1 MSEDLETLKWNNWA
15 AQQRF
20 DSQPPEGQKALVKQY
35 HDNVLPYVAQVI
47 GQNPEGL
54 QQQFV
59 MKYPDAA
66 RSGGYGAPASP
77 MMQPDPLTVQ
87 PVADGYYTSAM
98 SPEEELQYFTT
109 GKMPRAVEASK
120 PDPFRERKRQ
130 IDALRS
136 TGGLD
141 GVDQR
146 AVETYLLTGKAD
158 AMAPPVDTIAKQRAE
173 REQYLTYIDQ
183 NFPGAV
189 TLQQRMKYMITGDLK
204 TLTETKKPSAFDERA
219 EHADRVEE
227 LFPGFVTPEMRRA
240 YVLTGDESVFNPGV
254 KYGEMIQRKAYMT
267 EVEAQFPGVF
277 SDEQKAEFLVTGD
290 KKAFAPKKAA
300 DIKAANDAEKAD
312 HKLMQGLEMSLTNT
326 ENTLRAAEKLI
337 EITGGTFDTETGA
350 SSYEGRGM
358 FNTPVAGPLSKRLAD
373 SGTFTF
379 DANSARAYLKTL
391 KASAVFKTLQDLREA
406 SENGSSGL
414 GQVTNVEID
423 LLGSRIAALDINN
436 LSNEEL
442 YNEVRHFAGE
452 LVKVRN
458 DIEARIGAEQ
468 AARAAGAAGAAGA
481 VPGIEAPSAPEAP
494 SGATE
499 GAGEPITIPQD
510 VWDEIIGGG
519 N

>member
-35 HDNVLPYVAQVI
+35 YDNVLPYVAQAI
-47 GQNPEGL
+47 GQNPQGL

-77 MMQPDPLTVQ
+77 LMRPDPLTVQ
-87 PVADGYYTSAM
+87 PVAGGSSTPAM
-98 SPEEELQYFTT
+98 TPEEEQQYLTT
-109 GKMPRAVEASK
+109 GKMPSPRGASK
-120 PDPFRERKRQ
+120 PDPFEERKRQ

-136 TGGLD
+136 SGGLE

-158 AMAPPVDTIAKQRAE
+158 ALAPPVDSVAKQRVE
-173 REQYLTYIDQ
+173 REQYLAYIDQ

-189 TLQQRMKYMITGDLK
+189 TSQQRMEYMLTGDPK
-204 TLTETKKPSAFDERA
+204 TLTEARKPSAFDERA
-219 EHADRVEE
+219 THADRIEE
-227 LFPGFVTPEMRRA
+227 MFPGFVTPEMRRA
-240 YVLTGDESVFNPGV
+240 YVLTGDESVFNSGT
-254 KYGEMIQRKAYMT
+254 KDSEMVQRKAYMA
-267 EVEAQFPGVF
+267 EAEAQFPGMF
-277 SDEQKAEFLVTGD
+277 SDEQKAEFLITGD
-290 KKAFAPKKAA
+290 KKAFAPNKAA
-300 DIKAANDAEKAD
+300 LDAEKAD
-312 HKLMQGLEMSLTNT
+312 RKLMQGLEMSLTNT

-358 FNTPVAGPLSKRLAD
+358 FNTPVAGPLSKRLVD
-373 SGTFTF
+373 SGTFAF

-414 GQVTNVEID
+414 GQVTNVEIE

-442 YNEVRHFAGE
+442 YTEVRHFADE
-452 LVKVRN
+452 LVKVRD
-458 DIEARIGAEQ
+458 DIEARIEAEQ
-468 AARAAGAAGAAGA
+468 AARVAPGVAPA
-481 VPGIEAPSAPEAP
+481 VAPSVAPGVEAPSQPAATE
-494 SGATE
+494 GATE
-499 GAGEPITIPQD
+499 GAGEPIAIPQD